1 MPNLPRILIVDD
13 NADHRLILRYQLA
26 KIGAFEIREAAD
38 GQQALQGLTTAPPD
52 LIFMNLGLPLLDGW
66 EAIRQIRARSTPLGQ
81 VPIIAFT
88 AFVGRREEQHAR
100 QAGCDEY
107 WVKPVRDLGVLQQTV
122 TSLLTRRSPRP

>member
-13 NADHRLILRYQLA
+13 HPDHRLILTYQLA
-26 KIGAFEIREAAD
+26 RIGTFDIREAGD
-38 GQQALQGLTTAPPD
+38 GQQALVILATAPPD

-66 EAIRQIRARSTPLGQ
+66 EAIRRIRALAAPLGQ

-88 AFVGRREEQHAR
+88 AYAGGREEQRAR

-107 WVKPVRDLGVLQQTV
+107 LVKPVLDRGLLQQTV
-122 TSLLTRRSPRP
+122 ISLLARGPRP